1 MRPFSYE
8 RAITIEETLAA
19 LGQASRPTPL
29 AGGTT
34 LLDLMKLEV
43 MTPERL
49 LDITG
54 LADGEP
60 HLAEVAAT
68 ADGGVRIGALARMS
82 DVAEHPLIAGHYPV
96 ISQALLKGASAQ
108 LCNMATMGGNLLQ
121 RTRCVYFRD
130 ATMPACN
137 KRAPGTGCG
146 ARQGVHRLNAVLGG
160 SDACIATHPSD
171 VAVALV
177 ALEAT
182 IHLTST
188 AGEREVAANDFFLL
202 PGDTPDRETALQP
215 GELIT
220 AMGVPPLPAGTTSHY
235 LKVRDRESYE
245 FALAS
250 AAVALAVEDGAIAFA
265 RMALGGVGTKPW
277 RVLEA
282 EELLVGGPPNQERFA
297 AAAEVMLRG
306 ASPLPQNAFKVEL
319 ARRTLVRA
327 LETTAT
333 GLQGTGG
340 ST

>member
-1 MRPFSYE
+1 MRPFSYD
-8 RAITIEETLAA
+8 RAVTIDATLAA
-19 LGQASRPTPL
+19 LGHAPRPTPL

-43 MTPERL
+43 MTPSHL

-54 LADGEP
+54 LAEEAP
-60 HLAEVAAT
+60 HLADVDAT
-68 ADGGVRIGALARMS
+68 ENGGVRIGALARMS
-82 DVAEHPLIAGHYPV
+82 DVAKHPLIREHYPV

-108 LCNMATMGGNLLQ
+108 LRNMATMGGNLLQ

-137 KRAPGTGCG
+137 KRAPGSGCG

-160 SDACIATHPSD
+160 SEACIATHPSD

-177 ALEAT
+177 ALDAT

-188 AGEREVAANDFFLL
+188 TGEREIVANDFFLL
-202 PGDTPDRETALQP
+202 PGDTPEHETVLLP

-220 AMGVPPLPAGTTSHY
+220 AITVPPLPAGTGSHY

-250 AAVALAVEDGAIAFA
+250 AAVALTIEGGTIAFA
-265 RMALGGVGTKPW
+265 RMALGGVATKPW
-277 RVLEA
+277 RVPEA
-282 EELLVGGPPNQERFA
+282 EAFLIGNPPSAERFA
-297 AAAEVMLRG
+297 VASDAMLQGAA
-306 ASPLPQNAFKVEL
+306 PLAQNAFKVDL

-327 LETTAT
+327 LEVTVA
-333 GLQGTGG
+333 GLSGTGG
-340 ST
+340 SG

>member
-1 MRPFSYE
+1 MRPFSYD
-8 RAITIEETLAA
+8 RALSMDETLAA
-19 LGQASRPTPL
+19 LGQASRPTLL

-34 LLDLMKLEV
+34 LLDLMKLDV

-54 LADGEP
+54 LADQAPDLGE
-60 HLAEVAAT
+60 VVAT

-82 DVAEHPLIAGHYPV
+82 DVAEHPLIREQYPV

-108 LCNMATMGGNLLQ
+108 LRNMATMGGNLLQ

-137 KRAPGTGCG
+137 KRAPGSGCG

-160 SDACIATHPSD
+160 SEACIATHPSD

-177 ALEAT
+177 ALDAV
-182 IHLTST
+182 IHLTSS
-188 AGEREVAANDFFLL
+188 AGEREIVAHDFFLL
-202 PGDTPDRETALQP
+202 PGDTPERETALLP
-215 GELIT
+215 DELIT
-220 AMGVPPLPAGTTSHY
+220 AISVPPLPAGTGSHY

-250 AAVALAVEDGAIAFA
+250 AAVAVAVENGTIAFA
-265 RMALGGVGTKPW
+265 RMALGGVATRPW
-277 RVLEA
+277 RVPDAEA
-282 EELLVGGPPNQERFA
+282 LLIGAPPSREQFA
-297 AAAEVMLRG
+297 AAAKLMLHG
-306 ASPLPQNAFKVEL
+306 ASPLPQNEFKVEL

-327 LETTAT
+327 METTLA
-333 GLQGTGG
+333 GLNGTGG
-340 ST
+340 DA

>member
-1 MRPFSYE
+1 MRPFSYD
-8 RAITIEETLAA
+8 RAITVEETLAA
-19 LGQASRPTPL
+19 LGQASRPTLL

-34 LLDLMKLEV
+34 LLDLMKLDV

-49 LDITG
+49 LDITS
-54 LADGEP
+54 LTARAPD
-60 HLAEVAAT
+60 LTEVVAT

-82 DVAEHPLIAGHYPV
+82 EVAEHPLMREQYPV

-108 LCNMATMGGNLLQ
+108 LRNMATMGGNLLQ

-130 ATMPACN
+130 VTMPACN

-160 SDACIATHPSD
+160 SEACIATHPSD

-177 ALEAT
+177 ALDAT

-188 AGEREVAANDFFLL
+188 AGERQIVAHDFFLL
-202 PGDTPDRETALQP
+202 PGDTPQRETALRP
-215 GELIT
+215 DELIT
-220 AMGVPPLPAGTTSHY
+220 AIDVPPLPAGTGSHY

-250 AAVALAVEDGAIAFA
+250 AAVALAVADGTIAFA
-265 RMALGGVGTKPW
+265 RMALGGVATRPW
-277 RVLEA
+277 RVPEA
-282 EELLVGGPPNQERFA
+282 EALLVGGAPTGERFA
-297 AAAEVMLRG
+297 AAADIMLHG
-306 ASPLPQNAFKVEL
+306 ASPLPHNAFKVEL

-327 LETTAT
+327 LETTLA
-333 GLQGTGG
+333 GLSGTGG
-340 ST
+340 GA